1 MTTFPLEQEN
11 YEAHPVIAQMRK
23 SILSYMQSERFQ
35 PKYTLNASLIQE
47 LFERETPPVNM
58 FTKDMPDELK
68 TKKKK

>member
-1 MTTFPLEQEN
+1 
-11 YEAHPVIAQMRK
+11 
-23 SILSYMQSERFQ
+23 MQSERFQ

-68 TKKKK
+68 TKKKN